1 MTKKGKHKAP
11 GKSDREGISL
21 LQLSDLFPDEES
33 AVKWFESVYWP
44 DERCCGHCGSVKT
57 REIKNRKP
65 MPYWCQDCKRYFS
78 VRTGTALQSSRL
90 PLRKWAFAV
99 YLYVTNLKGVS
110 SMKLHRD
117 LGVTQKTAWYML
129 HRLRQSWD
137 ASRLDEMEGPVE
149 IDETYMGGKRKNMS
163 LKKRKRLK
171 GRGAV
176 GEDGR
181 SRAEGPGHEPGPG
194 RGHARHDPGD
204 GLTVHHG
211 AREARGE
218 VLHGRLLDLPRAAEP
233 RVGQALGG
241 RVRPGAGPHQRDRV
255 VLVNAQ
261 AGAHRDLPQD
271 ERQAPPAVRLGVHPS
286 SQYPGRGYHRPDAGR
301 RGRTGGQAADV
312 SGLGSVDL
320 SFLSS

>member
-1 MTKKGKHKAP
+1 MRKPTKKKHKAP
-11 GKSDREGISL
+11 GKSDREGITL

-78 VRTGTALQSSRL
+78 VRTGTTLQSSRL

-117 LGVTQKTAWYML
+117 LGVTQKTAWYMV

-171 GRGAV
+171 GRGPVGKTAV
-176 GEDGR
+176 VGLKDR
-181 SRAEGPGHEPGPG
+181 ATNRVRAEVMPDTTRE
-194 RGHARHDPGD
+194 
-204 GLTVHHG
+204 TVSRFIMEH
-211 AREARGE
+211 
-218 VLHGRLLDLPRAAEP
+218 
-233 RVGQALGG
+233 
-241 RVRPGAGPHQRDRV
+241 VRPGAKSYTDDSSIYHELPNHESVKHSVAEYVRGQAHTNGIESFWSMLKRAHTGTFHKMSAKHLQRY
-255 VLVNAQ
+255 VLEFTRRHNIRNSDTIDQMRDIV
-261 AGAHRDLPQD
+261 AGLVGRRLMYRDLI
-271 ERQAPPAVRLGVHPS
+271 R
-286 SQYPGRGYHRPDAGR
+286 
-301 RGRTGGQAADV
+301 
-312 SGLGSVDL
+312 
-320 SFLSS
+320 